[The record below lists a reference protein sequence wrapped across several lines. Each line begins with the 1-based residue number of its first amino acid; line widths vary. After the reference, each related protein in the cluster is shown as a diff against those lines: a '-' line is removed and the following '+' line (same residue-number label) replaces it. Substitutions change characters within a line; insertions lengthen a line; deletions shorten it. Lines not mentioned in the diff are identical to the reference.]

1 MTEAN
6 LGVVAACLPTL
17 RSINIILNGFRRLR
31 ASYQGTH
38 SAGGKSGPETRL
50 DKENRPRLIHRSVDE
65 EYRTSQSSTDAIYME
80 PIRRADDIVVKKD
93 ILEHYEDV

>member
-17 RSINIILNGFRRLR
+17 RPIKIISDGLRRLR

-38 SAGGKSGPETRL
+38 SAGGKSGPEIRL
-50 DKENRPRLIHRSVDE
+50 DKENKPRLIHRSVDE
-65 EYRTSQSSTDAIYME
+65 EYGTYHSSTDAICME
-80 PIRRADDIVVKKD
+80 PIRRGNDIMVKND
-93 ILEHYEDV
+93 MLDHYEDV